1 MAQLEALAEGCE
13 KTGWRIHAWVM
24 MRKHYH
30 FLLETPEANLK
41 REVRRSVS
49 APSNAVEMKYI
60 PNSGTDFFTISFT
73 SMPGQGTN
81 FIVRLKL
88 FAASQTNRR
97 KKAQKTQK
105 KTRKRAG

>member
-1 MAQLEALAEGCE
+1 
-13 KTGWRIHAWVM
+13 
-24 MRKHYH
+24 
-30 FLLETPEANLK
+30 
-41 REVRRSVS
+41 
-49 APSNAVEMKYI
+49 MKYI